1 MSHPLL
7 ERWSRDADF
16 RHALRTAPAATVK
29 RAGVPMT
36 EGQWDALRSVDWSLP
51 ERDLLALLESAFLA
65 REPEDTR
72 LVRP

>member
-1 MSHPLL
+1 MTTHPLL
-7 ERWSRDADF
+7 ERWTRDADF

-36 EGQWDALRSVDWSLP
+36 EQQWDALRALDWTLP
-51 ERDLLALLESAFLA
+51 DEDLQDRLQSAFA
-65 REPEDTR
+65 PEDTR